1 MTTPRRRSEA
11 GQVGKQVGEAEKK
24 IDKLK
29 SMFKSAISHKAWANW
44 RREKKEDRD
53 FYVGNQLSQVDKE
66 ELAERGQPEVVV
78 NKIFSKINNLLGAQR
93 YLRSAIVAKPRTPAH
108 ETTAFAITDAFK
120 YIQYRNAFAFIES
133 DVFEDCV
140 VAGLGWFEAGVEQGD
155 DNEAD
160 IFIASELPDDVRI
173 DPFSRRYDLSDAK
186 FVAREKWVDYDDVYE
201 LFPEAKEEVRK
212 HVVDGEAYFDS
223 LDLVKQS
230 KMDDYDGDDGQP
242 FYVDPNRERVR
253 LVEMWYREWAEVMYR
268 GDEYVA
274 NLDGFDKQRSEV
286 FENAE
291 GVSEIKT
298 VDMTDDEIMAMNNMV
313 KRKMRVVRLAIFTGD
328 LLLSDD
334 VTPYNHPLNITTIPF
349 FPVFCFR
356 KIDGEPFGVIRQMKS
371 VQREVNK
378 RRSKALHI
386 LNTTRVIMERGA
398 VEDLDE
404 LREEVARPDAII
416 EVSAGKKM
424 DISTDINLAATQFNV
439 MQQSEEDLQDISG
452 IFDEAIGKATN
463 ARTGIAVQTR
473 VQSSNQNNI
482 RLFDNLRRTKLQ
494 LGKFVLGLIKQFYTA
509 EKMFYITDDEE
520 AARSVILNQELE
532 DGSIANSVR
541 EARVD
546 IVVEE
551 AQPLPTVSEEQFV
564 ALSEM
569 VKSGALPP
577 QVLIESSNIRG
588 KQKILGMLS
597 ASANAGANAGAN
609 TAPSPKMQMVGTE
622 KGGGMV

>member
-133 DVFEDCV
+133 D
-140 VAGLGWFEAGVEQGD
+140 
-155 DNEAD
+155 
-160 IFIASELPDDVRI
+160 IFVASELPDDVRI

-349 FPVFCFR
+349 FPVFC
-356 KIDGEPFGVIRQMKS
+356 
-371 VQREVNK
+371 
-378 RRSKALHI
+378 RS
-386 LNTTRVIMERGA
+386 E
-398 VEDLDE
+398 
-404 LREEVARPDAII
+404 
-416 EVSAGKKM
+416 
-424 DISTDINLAATQFNV
+424 
-439 MQQSEEDLQDISG
+439 
-452 IFDEAIGKATN
+452 
-463 ARTGIAVQTR
+463 
-473 VQSSNQNNI
+473 
-482 RLFDNLRRTKLQ
+482 
-494 LGKFVLGLIKQFYTA
+494 
-509 EKMFYITDDEE
+509 
-520 AARSVILNQELE
+520 
-532 DGSIANSVR
+532 
-541 EARVD
+541 
-546 IVVEE
+546 
-551 AQPLPTVSEEQFV
+551 
-564 ALSEM
+564 
-569 VKSGALPP
+569 
-577 QVLIESSNIRG
+577 
-588 KQKILGMLS
+588 
-597 ASANAGANAGAN
+597 
-609 TAPSPKMQMVGTE
+609 
-622 KGGGMV
+622 

>member
-173 DPFSRRYDLSDAK
+173 DPFSRRYDLS
-186 FVAREKWVDYDDVYE
+186 
-201 LFPEAKEEVRK
+201 EAK
-212 HVVDGEAYFDS
+212 FDS

-274 NLDGFDKQRSEV
+274 NFDGFDKQRSEV

-404 LREEVARPDAII
+404 LREEVARPEAII

-509 EKMFYITDDEE
+509 
-520 AARSVILNQELE
+520 
-532 DGSIANSVR
+532 
-541 EARVD
+541 
-546 IVVEE
+546 
-551 AQPLPTVSEEQFV
+551 
-564 ALSEM
+564 
-569 VKSGALPP
+569 
-577 QVLIESSNIRG
+577 
-588 KQKILGMLS
+588 
-597 ASANAGANAGAN
+597 
-609 TAPSPKMQMVGTE
+609 
-622 KGGGMV
+622 